1 MVLHMVEKVLIGLG
15 LVGLSLLPFIGTSAL
30 GQRPVRDV
38 PSRELVKRLYDD
50 DLAQE
55 AQYEIRERMI
65 EIAGKGIDEDRE
77 LVRALLETLD
87 SENIKVKA
95 EAIANLI
102 LVNDQNVRKKL
113 LQLLGPEGDGRVGV
127 IVLAGIRSARG
138 EWPVDDRDIENIKSI
153 ILRPTQSIDGDS
165 LVKGT
170 AILAL
175 GALGAVAALEDLQK
189 HEWIRQNFDADL
201 DAALTRARDLK
212 KNTPNP

>member
-1 MVLHMVEKVLIGLG
+1 MFEKI
-15 LVGLSLLPFIGTSAL
+15 LVSVTLVVCSLVYPFTTSEIK
-30 GQRPVRDV
+30 QRPLRGA

-50 DLAQE
+50 DLAQQ

-65 EIAGKGIDEDRE
+65 EVAGKGIDEDRE
-77 LVRALLETLD
+77 LVQALLETLD

-201 DAALTRARDLK
+201 DAALTRVRDLK